1 MEINIYDYVQRW
13 AINYIVY
20 HSSHLRDYGDAD
32 EANSLFSAQYQEAMS
47 KLRTAG
53 VEVNISSIQA
63 QMQSQTSAAAK
74 GLHILSD
81 LEIGTLLDSTLDE
94 IAAGINEGI
103 ELAGQTIGF
112 ENYNNIIQEAS
123 GFSNLLAS
131 GQVDVQRVNEFFR
144 LIVDGLLQAN
154 AIDVSVLDAL
164 TQIGR
169 QLVGTSF
176 QINQGQQNA
185 VVAASDID
193 VQTAQRV
200 IESLNRAVQK
210 LGSEGFVNSRSF
222 ANTISYI
229 FRQAIGNRISQL
241 IVAEGINIGVNTAD
255 SILDKFIA
263 QSGGKM
269 QWIDRG
275 QGQNSVSST
284 KGTVNVFNNDAFN
297 LRVTKNGQT
306 FDIEIGT
313 NINARWQNRRQSQ
326 NKISVFANMSVGNY
340 FSGQPEKYLAYNM
353 IAHRAT
359 GADFEEAFNNI
370 RATVAASF
378 FNEWV
383 QQGEFSSI
391 RGHIGQLLIVNGK
404 VFSVQ
409 RIVNNICD
417 DIMRNNAHEVISIG
431 GDSAIGNRWQ
441 GNSGPNILDAITR
454 SNIVNG
460 VISKMVIAA
469 TLNNNILTKY
479 AY

>member
-1 MEINIYDYVQRW
+1 MEVNIYDYVQRW

-63 QMQSQTSAAAK
+63 QMKSQASAAAK
-74 GLHILSD
+74 GLRILSN
-81 LEIGTLLDSTLDE
+81 LEVGTLLDSTLDE

-103 ELAGQTIGF
+103 ELAGQTVGF
-112 ENYNNIIQEAS
+112 QNYNTIIQDAS
-123 GFSNLLAS
+123 GFSNLLVS

-144 LIVDGLLQAN
+144 LIIDGLLQAN
-154 AIDVSVLDAL
+154 AIDINILDAL

-169 QLVGTSF
+169 QLVGTGF
-176 QINQGQQNA
+176 QINQTQQNA
-185 VVAASDID
+185 VVAASDVDI
-193 VQTAQRV
+193 QTAQKV
-200 IESLNRAVQK
+200 IDSLNRAVYR

-229 FRQAIGNRISQL
+229 FRQVIGNRISQL
-241 IVAEGINIGVNTAD
+241 IVAEGINIGINTTD
-255 SILDKFIA
+255 SILNNFVA
-263 QSGGKM
+263 QSNGKF
-269 QWIDRG
+269 QWVNKG
-275 QGQNSVSST
+275 QGTTVSST
-284 KGTVNVFNNDAFN
+284 KGTVNIFNNDAFN
-297 LRVTKNGQT
+297 LRVTKSGQT

-313 NINARWQNRRQSQ
+313 NINARWQNKRQVQ
-326 NKISVFANMSVGNY
+326 NRIQVSANMNVGNY

-359 GADFEEAFNNI
+359 GADFEETFNNI
-370 RATVAASF
+370 RATIAASF

-383 QQGEFSSI
+383 QQGEFSST
-391 RGHIGQLLIVNGK
+391 RGHIGQFLIVNGR
-404 VFSVQ
+404 VFSIQ
-409 RIVNNICD
+409 RIVNNICN
-417 DIMRNNAHEVISIG
+417 DIIRNNAHDVISIG
-431 GDSAIGNRWQ
+431 GDSAIGNKWQ

-469 TLNNNILTKY
+469 TLNNSILTKY

>member
-1 MEINIYDYVQRW
+1 MEVNIYDYVQRW

-63 QMQSQTSAAAK
+63 QMQSQASAAAK
-74 GLHILSD
+74 GLRILSD
-81 LEIGTLLDSTLDE
+81 LEVGTLLDSTLDE

-103 ELAGQTIGF
+103 ELAGQTVGF
-112 ENYNNIIQEAS
+112 QNYNTIIQDAS
-123 GFSNLLAS
+123 GFSNLLVS

-144 LIVDGLLQAN
+144 LIIDGLLQAN
-154 AIDVSVLDAL
+154 AIDINILDVL

-169 QLVGTSF
+169 QLVGTGF
-176 QINQGQQNA
+176 QINQTQQNA
-185 VVAASDID
+185 VVAASDVDI
-193 VQTAQRV
+193 QTAQKV
-200 IESLNRAVQK
+200 IDSLNRAVQR

-229 FRQAIGNRISQL
+229 FRQVIGNRISQL
-241 IVAEGINIGVNTAD
+241 IVAEGINIGINTTD
-255 SILDKFIA
+255 SILNNFVA
-263 QSGGKM
+263 QSNGKF
-269 QWIDRG
+269 QWVNKG
-275 QGQNSVSST
+275 QDTTVSST
-284 KGTVNVFNNDAFN
+284 KGTVNIFNNDAFN
-297 LRVTKNGQT
+297 LRVTKSGQT

-313 NINARWQNRRQSQ
+313 NINARWQNKRQVQ
-326 NKISVFANMSVGNY
+326 NRIQVSANMNVGNY

-370 RATVAASF
+370 RATIAASF

-383 QQGEFSSI
+383 QQGEFSST
-391 RGHIGQLLIVNGK
+391 RGHIGQFLIVNGR
-404 VFSVQ
+404 VFSIQ
-409 RIVNNICD
+409 RIVNNICN
-417 DIMRNNAHEVISIG
+417 DIIRNNAHDVISIG
-431 GDSAIGNRWQ
+431 GDSAIGNKWQ

>member
-1 MEINIYDYVQRW
+1 MEVNIYDYVQRW

-63 QMQSQTSAAAK
+63 QMKSQASAAAK
-74 GLHILSD
+74 GLRILSD
-81 LEIGTLLDSTLDE
+81 LEVGTLLDSTLDE

-103 ELAGQTIGF
+103 ELAGQTVGF
-112 ENYNNIIQEAS
+112 QNYNTIIQDAS
-123 GFSNLLAS
+123 GFSNLLVS
-131 GQVDVQRVNEFFR
+131 GQADVQRVNEFFR
-144 LIVDGLLQAN
+144 LIIDGLLQAN
-154 AIDVSVLDAL
+154 AIDINILDAL

-169 QLVGTSF
+169 QLVGTGF
-176 QINQGQQNA
+176 QINQTQQNA
-185 VVAASDID
+185 VVAASDVDI
-193 VQTAQRV
+193 QTAQKV
-200 IESLNRAVQK
+200 IDSLNRAVQR

-229 FRQAIGNRISQL
+229 FRQVIGNRISQL
-241 IVAEGINIGVNTAD
+241 IVAEGINIGINTTD
-255 SILDKFIA
+255 SILNNFVA
-263 QSGGKM
+263 QSNGKF
-269 QWIDRG
+269 QWVNKG
-275 QGQNSVSST
+275 QGTTVSST
-284 KGTVNVFNNDAFN
+284 KGTVNIFNNDAFN
-297 LRVTKNGQT
+297 LRVTKSGQT

-313 NINARWQNRRQSQ
+313 NINARWQNKRQVQ
-326 NKISVFANMSVGNY
+326 NRIQVSANMNVGNY

-370 RATVAASF
+370 RATIAASF
-378 FNEWV
+378 FNEWI
-383 QQGEFSSI
+383 QQGEFSST
-391 RGHIGQLLIVNGK
+391 RGHIGQFLIVNGR
-404 VFSVQ
+404 VFSIQ
-409 RIVNNICD
+409 RIVNNICN
-417 DIMRNNAHEVISIG
+417 DIIRNNAHDVISIG
-431 GDSAIGNRWQ
+431 GDSAIGNKWQ

>member
-1 MEINIYDYVQRW
+1 MEVNIYDYVQRW

-32 EANSLFSAQYQEAMS
+32 EANSLFSAQYQEAIS

-63 QMQSQTSAAAK
+63 QMKSQASAAAK

-81 LEIGTLLDSTLDE
+81 LEVGTLLDSTLDE

-103 ELAGQTIGF
+103 ELAGQTVGF
-112 ENYNNIIQEAS
+112 QNYNTIIRDAS
-123 GFSNLLAS
+123 GFSKLLVS
-131 GQVDVQRVNEFFR
+131 GQADVQRVNEFFR
-144 LIVDGLLQAN
+144 LIIDGLLQAN
-154 AIDVSVLDAL
+154 AIDINILDAL

-169 QLVGTSF
+169 QLVGTGF
-176 QINQGQQNA
+176 QINQTQQNA
-185 VVAASDID
+185 VVAASDVDI
-193 VQTAQRV
+193 QTAQKV
-200 IESLNRAVQK
+200 IDSLNRAVQR

-229 FRQAIGNRISQL
+229 FRQVIGNRISQL
-241 IVAEGINIGVNTAD
+241 IVAEGINIGINTTD
-255 SILDKFIA
+255 SILNNFVA
-263 QSGGKM
+263 QSNGKF
-269 QWIDRG
+269 QWVNKG
-275 QGQNSVSST
+275 QDTTVSGT
-284 KGTVNVFNNDAFN
+284 KGTVNIFNNDAFN
-297 LRVTKNGQT
+297 LRVTKSGQT

-313 NINARWQNRRQSQ
+313 NINARWQNKRQVQ
-326 NKISVFANMSVGNY
+326 NRIQVSANMNVGNY

-370 RATVAASF
+370 RATIAASF

-383 QQGEFSSI
+383 QQGEFSST
-391 RGHIGQLLIVNGK
+391 RGHIGQFLIVNGR
-404 VFSVQ
+404 VFSIQ
-409 RIVNNICD
+409 RIVNNICN
-417 DIMRNNAHEVISIG
+417 DIIRNNAHDIISIG
-431 GDSAIGNRWQ
+431 GDSAIGNKWQ

-460 VISKMVIAA
+460 VISKMVIAT

>member
-32 EANSLFSAQYQEAMS
+32 EANSLFSAQYQDAMS

-74 GLHILSD
+74 GLRILSD
-81 LEIGTLLDSTLDE
+81 LEVGTLLDSTLDE

-103 ELAGQTIGF
+103 ELAGQTVGF
-112 ENYNNIIQEAS
+112 QNYNTIIQDAS
-123 GFSNLLAS
+123 GFSNLLVS
-131 GQVDVQRVNEFFR
+131 GQADVQRVNEFFR
-144 LIVDGLLQAN
+144 LIIDGLLQAN
-154 AIDVSVLDAL
+154 AIDINILDAL

-169 QLVGTSF
+169 QLVGTGF
-176 QINQGQQNA
+176 QINQTQQNA
-185 VVAASDID
+185 VVAASDVDI
-193 VQTAQRV
+193 QTAQKV
-200 IESLNRAVQK
+200 IDSLNRAVQR

-229 FRQAIGNRISQL
+229 FRQVIGNRISQL
-241 IVAEGINIGVNTAD
+241 IVAEGINIGINTTD
-255 SILDKFIA
+255 SILNNFVA
-263 QSGGKM
+263 QSNGKF
-269 QWIDRG
+269 QWVNKG
-275 QGQNSVSST
+275 QDTTVSST
-284 KGTVNVFNNDAFN
+284 KGTVNIFNNDAFN
-297 LRVTKNGQT
+297 LRVTKSGQT

-313 NINARWQNRRQSQ
+313 NINARWQNKRQVQ
-326 NKISVFANMSVGNY
+326 NRIQVSANMNVGNY

-370 RATVAASF
+370 RATIAASF

-383 QQGEFSSI
+383 QQGEFSST
-391 RGHIGQLLIVNGK
+391 RGHIGQFLIVNGR
-404 VFSVQ
+404 VFSIQ
-409 RIVNNICD
+409 RIVNNICN
-417 DIMRNNAHEVISIG
+417 DIIRNNAHDVISIG
-431 GDSAIGNRWQ
+431 GDSTIGNKWQ

>member
-1 MEINIYDYVQRW
+1 MEVNIYDYVQRW

-32 EANSLFSAQYQEAMS
+32 EANNLFSAQYQEAMS

-74 GLHILSD
+74 GLRILSD
-81 LEIGTLLDSTLDE
+81 LEVGTLLDSTLDE

-103 ELAGQTIGF
+103 ELAGQTVGF
-112 ENYNNIIQEAS
+112 QNYNTIIQDAS
-123 GFSNLLAS
+123 GFSNLLVS
-131 GQVDVQRVNEFFR
+131 GQADVQRVNEFFR
-144 LIVDGLLQAN
+144 LIIDGLLQAN
-154 AIDVSVLDAL
+154 AIDINILDAL

-169 QLVGTSF
+169 QLVGTGF
-176 QINQGQQNA
+176 QINQTQQNA
-185 VVAASDID
+185 VVAASDVDI
-193 VQTAQRV
+193 QTAQKV
-200 IESLNRAVQK
+200 IDSLNRAVQR

-229 FRQAIGNRISQL
+229 FRQVIGNRISQL
-241 IVAEGINIGVNTAD
+241 IVAEGINIGINTTD
-255 SILDKFIA
+255 SILNNFVA
-263 QSGGKM
+263 QSNGKF
-269 QWIDRG
+269 QWVNKG
-275 QGQNSVSST
+275 QDTTVSST
-284 KGTVNVFNNDAFN
+284 KGTVNIFNNDAFN
-297 LRVTKNGQT
+297 LRVTKSGQT
-306 FDIEIGT
+306 FNIEIGT
-313 NINARWQNRRQSQ
+313 NINARWQNKRQVQ
-326 NKISVFANMSVGNY
+326 NRIQVSANMNVGNY

-370 RATVAASF
+370 RATTAASF

-383 QQGEFSSI
+383 QQGEFSST
-391 RGHIGQLLIVNGK
+391 RGHIGQFLIVNGR
-404 VFSVQ
+404 VFSIQ
-409 RIVNNICD
+409 RIVNNICN
-417 DIMRNNAHEVISIG
+417 DIIRNNAHDVISIG
-431 GDSAIGNRWQ
+431 GDSAIGNKWQ

>member
-1 MEINIYDYVQRW
+1 MEVNIYDYVQRW

-20 HSSHLRDYGDAD
+20 HSSHLRNYGDVG

-63 QMQSQTSAAAK
+63 QMKSQTSAAAK
-74 GLHILSD
+74 GLRILSD
-81 LEIGTLLDSTLDE
+81 LEVGTLLDSTLDE

-103 ELAGQTIGF
+103 ELAGQTVGF
-112 ENYNNIIQEAS
+112 QNYNTIIQDAS
-123 GFSNLLAS
+123 GFSNLLVS
-131 GQVDVQRVNEFFR
+131 GQADVQRVNEFFR
-144 LIVDGLLQAN
+144 LIIDGLLQAN
-154 AIDVSVLDAL
+154 AIDINILDAL

-169 QLVGTSF
+169 QLVGTGF
-176 QINQGQQNA
+176 QINQTQQNA
-185 VVAASDID
+185 VVAASDVDI
-193 VQTAQRV
+193 QTAQKV
-200 IESLNRAVQK
+200 IDSLNRAVQR

-229 FRQAIGNRISQL
+229 FRQVIGNRISQL
-241 IVAEGINIGVNTAD
+241 IVAEGINIGINTTD
-255 SILDKFIA
+255 SILNNFVA
-263 QSGGKM
+263 QSNGKF
-269 QWIDRG
+269 QWVNKG
-275 QGQNSVSST
+275 QDTTVSST
-284 KGTVNVFNNDAFN
+284 KGTVNIFNNDAFN

-313 NINARWQNRRQSQ
+313 NINARWQNKRQVQ
-326 NKISVFANMSVGNY
+326 NRIQVSANMNVGNY

-370 RATVAASF
+370 RATIAASF

-383 QQGEFSSI
+383 QQGEFSST
-391 RGHIGQLLIVNGK
+391 RGHIGQFLIVNGR
-404 VFSVQ
+404 VFSIQ
-409 RIVNNICD
+409 RIVNNICN
-417 DIMRNNAHEVISIG
+417 DIIRNNAHDVISIG
-431 GDSAIGNRWQ
+431 GDSAIGNKWQ

-469 TLNNNILTKY
+469 TLNSNILTKY

>member
-63 QMQSQTSAAAK
+63 QMQSQASAAAK
-74 GLHILSD
+74 GLRILSD
-81 LEIGTLLDSTLDE
+81 LEVGTLLDSTLDE

-103 ELAGQTIGF
+103 ELAGQTVGF
-112 ENYNNIIQEAS
+112 QNYNTIIQDAS
-123 GFSNLLAS
+123 EFSNLLVS

-144 LIVDGLLQAN
+144 LIIDGLLQAN
-154 AIDVSVLDAL
+154 AIDINILDAL

-169 QLVGTSF
+169 QLVGTGF
-176 QINQGQQNA
+176 QINQTQQNA
-185 VVAASDID
+185 VVAASDVDI
-193 VQTAQRV
+193 QTAQKV
-200 IESLNRAVQK
+200 IDSLNRAVQR

-229 FRQAIGNRISQL
+229 FRQVIGNRISQL
-241 IVAEGINIGVNTAD
+241 IVAEGINIGINTTD
-255 SILDKFIA
+255 SILNNFVA
-263 QSGGKM
+263 QSNGKF
-269 QWIDRG
+269 QWVNKG
-275 QGQNSVSST
+275 QGTTVSST
-284 KGTVNVFNNDAFN
+284 KGTVNIFNNDAFN
-297 LRVTKNGQT
+297 LRVTKSGQT

-313 NINARWQNRRQSQ
+313 NINARWQNKRQVQ
-326 NKISVFANMSVGNY
+326 NRIQVSANMNVGNY

-370 RATVAASF
+370 RATIAASF

-383 QQGEFSSI
+383 QQGEFSST
-391 RGHIGQLLIVNGK
+391 RGHIGQFLIVNGR
-404 VFSVQ
+404 VFSIQ
-409 RIVNNICD
+409 RIVNNICN
-417 DIMRNNAHEVISIG
+417 DIIRNNAHDVISIG
-431 GDSAIGNRWQ
+431 GDSTIGNKWQ

>member
-1 MEINIYDYVQRW
+1 MEVNIYDYVQRW

-32 EANSLFSAQYQEAMS
+32 EANSLFSAQYQDAMS
-47 KLRTAG
+47 QLRAAG
-53 VEVNISSIQA
+53 IEVNISSIQA
-63 QMQSQTSAAAK
+63 QMQSQTSTAAK
-74 GLHILSD
+74 GLRILSD
-81 LEIGTLLDSTLDE
+81 LEVGTLLDSTLDE

-103 ELAGQTIGF
+103 ELAGQTVGF
-112 ENYNNIIQEAS
+112 QNYNTIIQDAS
-123 GFSNLLAS
+123 GFSNLLVS
-131 GQVDVQRVNEFFR
+131 GQADVQRVNEFFR
-144 LIVDGLLQAN
+144 LIIDGLLQAN
-154 AIDVSVLDAL
+154 AIDINILDAL

-169 QLVGTSF
+169 QLVGTGF
-176 QINQGQQNA
+176 QINQTQQNA
-185 VVAASDID
+185 VVAASDVDI
-193 VQTAQRV
+193 QTAQKV
-200 IESLNRAVQK
+200 IDSLNRAVQR

-229 FRQAIGNRISQL
+229 FRQVIGNRISQL
-241 IVAEGINIGVNTAD
+241 IVAEGINIGINTTD
-255 SILDKFIA
+255 SILNNFIA
-263 QSGGKM
+263 QSNGKF
-269 QWIDRG
+269 QWVNKG
-275 QGQNSVSST
+275 QDTTVSST
-284 KGTVNVFNNDAFN
+284 KGTVNIFNNDAFN
-297 LRVTKNGQT
+297 LRVTKSGQT

-313 NINARWQNRRQSQ
+313 NINARWQNKRQSQ

-409 RIVNNICD
+409 RIVNNICN
-417 DIMRNNAHEVISIG
+417 DIIRNNAHDVISIG
-431 GDSAIGNRWQ
+431 GDSAIGNKWQ

>member
-1 MEINIYDYVQRW
+1 MEVNIYDYVQRW

-74 GLHILSD
+74 GLRILND
-81 LEIGTLLDSTLDE
+81 LEVGTLLDSTLDE

-103 ELAGQTIGF
+103 ELAGQTVGF
-112 ENYNNIIQEAS
+112 QNYNTIIQDAS
-123 GFSNLLAS
+123 RFSNLLVS
-131 GQVDVQRVNEFFR
+131 GQADIQRVNEFFR
-144 LIVDGLLQAN
+144 LIIDGLLQAN
-154 AIDVSVLDAL
+154 AIDINILDAL

-169 QLVGTSF
+169 QLVGTGF
-176 QINQGQQNA
+176 QINQTQQNA
-185 VVAASDID
+185 VVAASDVDI
-193 VQTAQRV
+193 QTAQKV
-200 IESLNRAVQK
+200 IGSLNRAVQK

-229 FRQAIGNRISQL
+229 FRQVIGNRIRQL
-241 IVAEGINIGVNTAD
+241 IVAEGINIGINTTD
-255 SILDKFIA
+255 SILNNFVA
-263 QSGGKM
+263 QSNGKF
-269 QWIDRG
+269 QWVNKG
-275 QGQNSVSST
+275 QDTTVSGT
-284 KGTVNVFNNDAFN
+284 KGTVNIFNNDVFN
-297 LRVTKNGQT
+297 LRVTKSGQT

-313 NINARWQNRRQSQ
+313 NINARWQNKRQVQ
-326 NKISVFANMSVGNY
+326 NRIQVSANMNVGNY

-370 RATVAASF
+370 RATIAASF

-383 QQGEFSSI
+383 QQGEFSST
-391 RGHIGQLLIVNGK
+391 RGHIGQFLIVNGR
-404 VFSVQ
+404 VFSIQ
-409 RIVNNICD
+409 RIVNNICN
-417 DIMRNNAHEVISIG
+417 DIIRNNAHDVISIG
-431 GDSAIGNRWQ
+431 GDSAIGNKWQ

>member
-1 MEINIYDYVQRW
+1 MEVNIYDYVQRW

-32 EANSLFSAQYQEAMS
+32 KANSLFSAQYQEAMS

-74 GLHILSD
+74 GLRILSD
-81 LEIGTLLDSTLDE
+81 LEVGTLLDSTLDE

-103 ELAGQTIGF
+103 ELAGQTVGF
-112 ENYNNIIQEAS
+112 QNYNTIIQDAS
-123 GFSNLLAS
+123 GFSNLLVS
-131 GQVDVQRVNEFFR
+131 GQADVQRVNEFFR
-144 LIVDGLLQAN
+144 LIIDGLLQAN
-154 AIDVSVLDAL
+154 AIDINILDAL

-169 QLVGTSF
+169 QLVGTGF
-176 QINQGQQNA
+176 QINQTQQNA
-185 VVAASDID
+185 VVAASDVDI
-193 VQTAQRV
+193 QTAQKV
-200 IESLNRAVQK
+200 IDSLNRAVQR

-229 FRQAIGNRISQL
+229 FRQVIGNRISQL
-241 IVAEGINIGVNTAD
+241 IVAEGINIGINTTD
-255 SILDKFIA
+255 SILNNFVA
-263 QSGGKM
+263 QSNGKF
-269 QWIDRG
+269 QWVNKG
-275 QGQNSVSST
+275 QDTTVSST
-284 KGTVNVFNNDAFN
+284 KGTVNIFNNDAFN
-297 LRVTKNGQT
+297 LRVTKSGQT

-313 NINARWQNRRQSQ
+313 NINARWQNKRQIQ
-326 NKISVFANMSVGNY
+326 NRIQVSANMNVGNY

-370 RATVAASF
+370 RATIAASF

-383 QQGEFSSI
+383 QQGEFSST
-391 RGHIGQLLIVNGK
+391 RGHIGQFLIVNGR
-404 VFSVQ
+404 VFSIQ
-409 RIVNNICD
+409 RIVNNICN
-417 DIMRNNAHEVISIG
+417 DIIRNNAHDVISIG
-431 GDSAIGNRWQ
+431 GDSAIGNKWQ

>member
-1 MEINIYDYVQRW
+1 MEVNIYDYVQRW

-63 QMQSQTSAAAK
+63 QMKSQASAAAK
-74 GLHILSD
+74 GLRILSD
-81 LEIGTLLDSTLDE
+81 LEVGTLLDSTLDE

-103 ELAGQTIGF
+103 ELAGQTVGF
-112 ENYNNIIQEAS
+112 QNYNTIIQDAS
-123 GFSNLLAS
+123 GFSNLLVS

-144 LIVDGLLQAN
+144 LIIDGLLQAN
-154 AIDVSVLDAL
+154 AIDINILDAL

-169 QLVGTSF
+169 QLVGTGF
-176 QINQGQQNA
+176 QINQTQQNA
-185 VVAASDID
+185 VVAASDVDI
-193 VQTAQRV
+193 QTAQKV
-200 IESLNRAVQK
+200 IDSLNRAVQR

-229 FRQAIGNRISQL
+229 FRQVIGNRISQL
-241 IVAEGINIGVNTAD
+241 IVAEGINIGINTTD
-255 SILDKFIA
+255 SILNNFVVQSNGKF
-263 QSGGKM
+263 
-269 QWIDRG
+269 QWVNKG
-275 QGQNSVSST
+275 QGTTVSST
-284 KGTVNVFNNDAFN
+284 KGTVNIFNNDAFN
-297 LRVTKNGQT
+297 LRVTKSGQT

-313 NINARWQNRRQSQ
+313 NINARWQNKRQVQ
-326 NKISVFANMSVGNY
+326 NRIQVSANMNVGNY

-353 IAHRAT
+353 ITHRAT

-370 RATVAASF
+370 RATIAASF

-383 QQGEFSSI
+383 QQGEFSST
-391 RGHIGQLLIVNGK
+391 RGHIGQFLIVNGR
-404 VFSVQ
+404 VFSIQ
-409 RIVNNICD
+409 RIVNNICN
-417 DIMRNNAHEVISIG
+417 DIIRNNAHDVISIG
-431 GDSAIGNRWQ
+431 GDSAIGNKWQ

>member
-1 MEINIYDYVQRW
+1 MEVNIYDYVQRW

-74 GLHILSD
+74 GLRILND
-81 LEIGTLLDSTLDE
+81 LEVGTLLDSTLDE

-103 ELAGQTIGF
+103 ELAGQTVGF
-112 ENYNNIIQEAS
+112 QNYNTIIQDAS
-123 GFSNLLAS
+123 RFSNLLVS
-131 GQVDVQRVNEFFR
+131 GQADIQRVNEFFR
-144 LIVDGLLQAN
+144 LIIDGLLQAN
-154 AIDVSVLDAL
+154 AIDINILDAL

-169 QLVGTSF
+169 QLVGTGF
-176 QINQGQQNA
+176 QINQTQQNA
-185 VVAASDID
+185 VVAASDVDI
-193 VQTAQRV
+193 QTAQKV
-200 IESLNRAVQK
+200 IGSLNRAVQK

-229 FRQAIGNRISQL
+229 FRQVIGNRISQL
-241 IVAEGINIGVNTAD
+241 IVAEGINIGINTTD
-255 SILDKFIA
+255 SILNNFVA
-263 QSGGKM
+263 QSNGKF
-269 QWIDRG
+269 QWVNKG
-275 QGQNSVSST
+275 QDTTVSGT
-284 KGTVNVFNNDAFN
+284 KGTVNIFNNDVFN
-297 LRVTKNGQT
+297 LRVTKSGQT

-313 NINARWQNRRQSQ
+313 NINARWQNKRQVQ
-326 NKISVFANMSVGNY
+326 NRIQVSANMNVGNY

-370 RATVAASF
+370 RATIAASF

-383 QQGEFSSI
+383 QQGEFSST
-391 RGHIGQLLIVNGK
+391 RGHIGQFLIVNGR
-404 VFSVQ
+404 VFSIQ
-409 RIVNNICD
+409 RIVNNICN
-417 DIMRNNAHEVISIG
+417 DIIRNNAHDVISIG
-431 GDSAIGNRWQ
+431 GDSAIGNKWQ

>member
-1 MEINIYDYVQRW
+1 MEVNIYDYVQRW

-74 GLHILSD
+74 GLRILSD
-81 LEIGTLLDSTLDE
+81 LEVGTLLDSTLDE

-103 ELAGQTIGF
+103 ELAGQTVGF
-112 ENYNNIIQEAS
+112 QNYNTIIQDAS
-123 GFSNLLAS
+123 GFSNLLVS
-131 GQVDVQRVNEFFR
+131 GQADVQRVNEFFR
-144 LIVDGLLQAN
+144 LIIDGLLQAN
-154 AIDVSVLDAL
+154 AIDINILDAL

-169 QLVGTSF
+169 QLVGTGF
-176 QINQGQQNA
+176 QINQTQQNA
-185 VVAASDID
+185 VVAASDVDI
-193 VQTAQRV
+193 QTAQKV
-200 IESLNRAVQK
+200 IDSLNRAVQR

-229 FRQAIGNRISQL
+229 FRQVIGNRISQL
-241 IVAEGINIGVNTAD
+241 IVAEGINIGINTTD
-255 SILDKFIA
+255 SILNNFVA
-263 QSGGKM
+263 QSNGKF
-269 QWIDRG
+269 QWVNKG
-275 QGQNSVSST
+275 QDTTVSST
-284 KGTVNVFNNDAFN
+284 KGTVNIFNNDAFN
-297 LRVTKNGQT
+297 LRVTKSGQT
-306 FDIEIGT
+306 FNIEIGT
-313 NINARWQNRRQSQ
+313 NINARWQNKRQVQ
-326 NKISVFANMSVGNY
+326 NRIQVSANMNVGNY

-370 RATVAASF
+370 RATTAASF

-383 QQGEFSSI
+383 QQGEFSST
-391 RGHIGQLLIVNGK
+391 RGHIGQFLIVNGR
-404 VFSVQ
+404 VFSIQ
-409 RIVNNICD
+409 RIVNNICN
-417 DIMRNNAHEVISIG
+417 DIIRNNAHDVISIG
-431 GDSAIGNRWQ
+431 GDSAIGNKWQ